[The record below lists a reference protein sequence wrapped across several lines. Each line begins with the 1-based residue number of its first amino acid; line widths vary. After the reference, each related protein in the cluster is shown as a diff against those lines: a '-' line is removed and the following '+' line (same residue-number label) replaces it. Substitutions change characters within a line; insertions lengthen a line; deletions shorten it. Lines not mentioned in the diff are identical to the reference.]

1 MADTRVIVKKEMKSL
16 LFEKTLILAIIV
28 QLLIASFSS
37 LIVIGLA
44 SFFDPSS
51 LSNYDTPRANVGIVG
66 QGELSA
72 IHRKRTDTSALL

>member
-1 MADTRVIVKKEMKSL
+1 VLFLADTKVIVKKEIKSL

-51 LSNYDTPRANVGIVG
+51 LSKYDSPRANVGIVG
-66 QGELSA
+66 
-72 IHRKRTDTSALL
+72 RVN